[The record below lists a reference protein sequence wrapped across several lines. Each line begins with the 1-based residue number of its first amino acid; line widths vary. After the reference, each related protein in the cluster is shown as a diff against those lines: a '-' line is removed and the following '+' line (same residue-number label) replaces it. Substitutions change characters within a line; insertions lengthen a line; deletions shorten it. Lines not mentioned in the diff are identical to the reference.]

1 MTARAMRGFDR
12 ARIRGAPRGAS
23 RSRAFGVER
32 SLSAR
37 SSTERRW
44 SADGT
49 PVAECVCGCVAC
61 RVRTS
66 GFAGRRQWRQ
76 WRQCGMSACRHV
88 GMSAVRP
95 VAHCAAQSCAEP
107 RAIAVLEMPRR
118 QRRRRESNRAQ
129 RAGRVLSRPIGAT
142 FAMRIVKERGERRE
156 VARVYHPGR
165 LEGWKAGRLEGWKAG
180 RREGGKAWDGV
191 RPSAPSYVVVHRDEG
206 RGAHYRRGRWR
217 QPGSSRVNRRRALG
231 GFGFGFGCVGTAR
244 VRLKRV
250 TCPHPAACRA
260 RSPMRWRR
268 RAPSAA
274 WILLEPRSNPD
285 LIPRERRAPRRPV
298 SPAMRCG
305 PPNAG
310 RMFRAALYLRPRYC
324 SVQMCVKCLID
335 VCARICALSRYA
347 TTNAYGL

>member
-1 MTARAMRGFDR
+1 M
-12 ARIRGAPRGAS
+12 
-23 RSRAFGVER
+23 EC
-32 SLSAR
+32 
-37 SSTERRW
+37 RW
-44 SADGT
+44 NAG
-49 PVAECVCGCVAC
+49 G
-61 RVRTS
+61 RVRMRL
-66 GFAGRRQWRQ
+66 RRLPSEDERF
-76 WRQCGMSACRHV
+76 RRAAAVAAVRHV
-88 GMSAVRP
+88 GMSAARP

-107 RAIAVLEMPRR
+107 RAIAVLEMPRG

-165 LEGWKAGRLEGWKAG
+165 LEGWKAGR
-180 RREGGKAWDGV
+180 REGGKAWDGV
-191 RPSAPSYVVVHRDEG
+191 RPFAPSYVVVHRDEG
-206 RGAHYRRGRWR
+206 RGAHYRRGRWQR
-217 QPGSSRVNRRRALG
+217 PGSSRVNRRRALG
-231 GFGFGFGCVGTAR
+231 GFGFGCVGTAC

>member
-1 MTARAMRGFDR
+1 M
-12 ARIRGAPRGAS
+12 
-23 RSRAFGVER
+23 
-32 SLSAR
+32 
-37 SSTERRW
+37 ERRW

-66 GFAGRRQWRQ
+66 GFAGLRRQ
-76 WRQCGMSACRHV
+76 WRQCGSGGSAACRHV
-88 GMSAVRP
+88 GMSAARP

-107 RAIAVLEMPRR
+107 RAIAVLEMPRG

-165 LEGWKAGRLEGWKAG
+165 L
-180 RREGGKAWDGV
+180 EGGKAWDGV

-231 GFGFGFGCVGTAR
+231 GFGFGCVGTAR

-260 RSPMRWRR
+260 RSPMRWGR

>member
-1 MTARAMRGFDR
+1 M
-12 ARIRGAPRGAS
+12 
-23 RSRAFGVER
+23 
-32 SLSAR
+32 
-37 SSTERRW
+37 ERRW

-66 GFAGRRQWRQ
+66 GFAGLRRQWRQ
-76 WRQCGMSACRHV
+76 WRRV
-88 GMSAVRP
+88 GMSAARP

-107 RAIAVLEMPRR
+107 RAIAVLEMPRG

-165 LEGWKAGRLEGWKAG
+165 LEGWKA
-180 RREGGKAWDGV
+180 WDGV
-191 RPSAPSYVVVHRDEG
+191 RPFAPSYVVVHRDEG
-206 RGAHYRRGRWR
+206 RGAHYRRGRWQR
-217 QPGSSRVNRRRALG
+217 PGSSRVNRRRALG
-231 GFGFGFGCVGTAR
+231 GFGFGCVGTAC

-260 RSPMRWRR
+260 RSPMRWGRRAPSAER

-347 TTNAYGL
+347 ITNAYGL

>member
-1 MTARAMRGFDR
+1 M
-12 ARIRGAPRGAS
+12 
-23 RSRAFGVER
+23 
-32 SLSAR
+32 
-37 SSTERRW
+37 ERRW
-44 SADGT
+44 NAG
-49 PVAECVCGCVAC
+49 G
-61 RVRTS
+61 RVRMRL
-66 GFAGRRQWRQ
+66 RRLPSEDERF
-76 WRQCGMSACRHV
+76 RRAAAAVAAVAAVRHVGMSACRHV
-88 GMSAVRP
+88 GGATGGALRCPVLRGAARDRGSGDAARPASAARIESR
-95 VAHCAAQSCAEP
+95 ATGGSCA
-107 RAIAVLEMPRR
+107 IAPNRGDIR
-118 QRRRRESNRAQ
+118 DADREGAWRKKRGGA
-129 RAGRVLSRPIGAT
+129 RLSSWKA
-142 FAMRIVKERGERRE
+142 
-156 VARVYHPGR
+156 GR

-180 RREGGKAWDGV
+180 RLEGGKAGRREGGKAGRREGGKAWDGV
-191 RPSAPSYVVVHRDEG
+191 RPFAPSYVVVHRDEG
-206 RGAHYRRGRWR
+206 RGAHYRRGRWQR
-217 QPGSSRVNRRRALG
+217 PGSSRVNRRRALG

>member
-1 MTARAMRGFDR
+1 M
-12 ARIRGAPRGAS
+12 
-23 RSRAFGVER
+23 EC
-32 SLSAR
+32 
-37 SSTERRW
+37 RW

-66 GFAGRRQWRQ
+66 GFAGLRRQ
-76 WRQCGMSACRHV
+76 WRQCGSAACRHV
-88 GMSAVRP
+88 GMSAARP

-156 VARVYHPGR
+156 VARVYHPGS
-165 LEGWKAGRLEGWKAG
+165 LEAWKPGSL
-180 RREGGKAWDGV
+180 EGGKAWDGV
-191 RPSAPSYVVVHRDEG
+191 RPFAPSYVVVHRDEG
-206 RGAHYRRGRWR
+206 RGAHYRRGRWQR
-217 QPGSSRVNRRRALG
+217 PGSSRVNRRRALG
-231 GFGFGFGCVGTAR
+231 GFGFGCVGTAC

>member
-66 GFAGRRQWRQ
+66 GFAGLRRQ

-88 GMSAVRP
+88 GGATGGALRCPVLRGAARDRGSGDAARPASAARIESR
-95 VAHCAAQSCAEP
+95 ATGGSCA
-107 RAIAVLEMPRR
+107 IAPNRGDIR
-118 QRRRRESNRAQ
+118 DADREGAWRKKRGGA
-129 RAGRVLSRPIGAT
+129 RLSS
-142 FAMRIVKERGERRE
+142 
-156 VARVYHPGR
+156 
-165 LEGWKAGRLEGWKAG
+165 WKAGRREGGKAGRREGGKAG

-191 RPSAPSYVVVHRDEG
+191 RPFAPSYVVVHRDEG
-206 RGAHYRRGRWR
+206 RGAHYRRGRWQR
-217 QPGSSRVNRRRALG
+217 PGSSRVNRRRALG
-231 GFGFGFGCVGTAR
+231 GFGFGCVGTAC
-244 VRLKRV
+244 VCLKRV

>member
-1 MTARAMRGFDR
+1 M
-12 ARIRGAPRGAS
+12 
-23 RSRAFGVER
+23 EC
-32 SLSAR
+32 
-37 SSTERRW
+37 RW
-44 SADGT
+44 SADGA

-66 GFAGRRQWRQ
+66 GFAGLRRQ
-76 WRQCGMSACRHV
+76 WRQCGVSACRHV
-88 GMSAVRP
+88 GMSAARP

-107 RAIAVLEMPRR
+107 RAIAVLEMPRG

-191 RPSAPSYVVVHRDEG
+191 RPFAPSYVVVHRDEG
-206 RGAHYRRGRWR
+206 RGAHYRRGRWQR
-217 QPGSSRVNRRRALG
+217 PGSSRVNRRRALG
-231 GFGFGFGCVGTAR
+231 GFGFGFGFGCVGTAC

-260 RSPMRWRR
+260 RSPMRWGR
-268 RAPSAA
+268 RAPSA
-274 WILLEPRSNPD
+274 
-285 LIPRERRAPRRPV
+285 ERRAPRG
-298 SPAMRCG
+298 SCSNPARTRISSRASG
-305 PPNAG
+305 ARRAG
-310 RMFRAALYLRPRYC
+310 RSRPRCDAARRMRAAC
-324 SVQMCVKCLID
+324 SAPPFTCGRGTARCR
-335 VCARICALSRYA
+335 CA
-347 TTNAYGL
+347 

>member
-1 MTARAMRGFDR
+1 M
-12 ARIRGAPRGAS
+12 
-23 RSRAFGVER
+23 
-32 SLSAR
+32 
-37 SSTERRW
+37 ERRW

-66 GFAGRRQWRQ
+66 GFAGLRRQ
-76 WRQCGMSACRHV
+76 WRQCGSGGSGGSAACRHV
-88 GMSAVRP
+88 GMSAARP

-107 RAIAVLEMPRR
+107 RAIAVLEMPRG

-165 LEGWKAGRLEGWKAG
+165 LEG
-180 RREGGKAWDGV
+180 GKAWDGV
-191 RPSAPSYVVVHRDEG
+191 RPFAPSYVVVHRDEG
-206 RGAHYRRGRWR
+206 RGAHYRRGRWQR
-217 QPGSSRVNRRRALG
+217 PGSSRVNRRRALG
-231 GFGFGFGCVGTAR
+231 GFGFGCVGTAC

>member
-32 SLSAR
+32 SLFAR
-37 SSTERRW
+37 SSMERRW

-66 GFAGRRQWRQ
+66 GFAGLRRQWRQWRQ
-76 WRQCGMSACRHV
+76 WRQCGVSACRHV
-88 GMSAVRP
+88 GMSAARPAARP
-95 VAHCAAQSCAEP
+95 VAHCAAQPCAEP
-107 RAIAVLEMPRR
+107 RAIAVLEMPRG

-165 LEGWKAGRLEGWKAG
+165 L
-180 RREGGKAWDGV
+180 EGGKAWDGV

-231 GFGFGFGCVGTAR
+231 GFGFGCVGTAR

-260 RSPMRWRR
+260 RSPMRWGR

>member
-1 MTARAMRGFDR
+1 M
-12 ARIRGAPRGAS
+12 
-23 RSRAFGVER
+23 EC
-32 SLSAR
+32 
-37 SSTERRW
+37 RW
-44 SADGT
+44 NAG
-49 PVAECVCGCVAC
+49 G
-61 RVRTS
+61 RVRMRL
-66 GFAGRRQWRQ
+66 RRLPSEDERF
-76 WRQCGMSACRHV
+76 RRAAAAVAAVRRV
-88 GMSAVRP
+88 GMSAARP
-95 VAHCAAQSCAEP
+95 VAHCVAQSCAEP

-165 LEGWKAGRLEGWKAG
+165 LEGWKA
-180 RREGGKAWDGV
+180 WDGV
-191 RPSAPSYVVVHRDEG
+191 RPFAPSYVVVHRDEG
-206 RGAHYRRGRWR
+206 RGAHYRRGRWQR
-217 QPGSSRVNRRRALG
+217 PGSSRVNRRRALG

-260 RSPMRWRR
+260 RSPMRWGR

>member
-1 MTARAMRGFDR
+1 M
-12 ARIRGAPRGAS
+12 
-23 RSRAFGVER
+23 EC
-32 SLSAR
+32 
-37 SSTERRW
+37 RW
-44 SADGT
+44 NAG
-49 PVAECVCGCVAC
+49 G
-61 RVRTS
+61 RVRMRL
-66 GFAGRRQWRQ
+66 RRLPSEDERF
-76 WRQCGMSACRHV
+76 RRAAAVAAVAAVRHV
-88 GMSAVRP
+88 GMSAARP

-107 RAIAVLEMPRR
+107 RAIAVLEMPRG

-165 LEGWKAGRLEGWKAG
+165 LEGWKAGR
-180 RREGGKAWDGV
+180 REGGKAWDGV
-191 RPSAPSYVVVHRDEG
+191 RPFAPSYVVVHRDEG
-206 RGAHYRRGRWR
+206 RGAHYRRGRWQR
-217 QPGSSRVNRRRALG
+217 PGSSRVNRRRALG
-231 GFGFGFGCVGTAR
+231 GFGFGCVGTAC

>member
-1 MTARAMRGFDR
+1 
-12 ARIRGAPRGAS
+12 
-23 RSRAFGVER
+23 
-32 SLSAR
+32 
-37 SSTERRW
+37 
-44 SADGT
+44 
-49 PVAECVCGCVAC
+49 
-61 RVRTS
+61 
-66 GFAGRRQWRQ
+66 
-76 WRQCGMSACRHV
+76 MSA
-88 GMSAVRP
+88 ARP

-165 LEGWKAGRLEGWKAG
+165 REGGRAGGREGGRAGGREGGRAGGREGGKAGRREGGKAGRL
-180 RREGGKAWDGV
+180 EGGKAWDGV
-191 RPSAPSYVVVHRDEG
+191 RPFAPSYVVVHRDEG
-206 RGAHYRRGRWR
+206 RGAHYRRGRWQR
-217 QPGSSRVNRRRALG
+217 PGSSRVNRRRALG

-260 RSPMRWRR
+260 RSPMRWGR

>member
-1 MTARAMRGFDR
+1 
-12 ARIRGAPRGAS
+12 
-23 RSRAFGVER
+23 
-32 SLSAR
+32 
-37 SSTERRW
+37 
-44 SADGT
+44 
-49 PVAECVCGCVAC
+49 
-61 RVRTS
+61 
-66 GFAGRRQWRQ
+66 
-76 WRQCGMSACRHV
+76 MSACRHV
-88 GMSAVRP
+88 GGATGGALRCPVLRGAARDRGSGDAAPPASAARIESR
-95 VAHCAAQSCAEP
+95 ATGGSCA
-107 RAIAVLEMPRR
+107 IAPNRGDIR
-118 QRRRRESNRAQ
+118 DADREGAWRKKRGGA
-129 RAGRVLSRPIGAT
+129 RLSSWKA
-142 FAMRIVKERGERRE
+142 
-156 VARVYHPGR
+156 GR
-165 LEGWKAGRLEGWKAG
+165 LEGWKAGRLEGGKAG

>member
-44 SADGT
+44 NADGT

-66 GFAGRRQWRQ
+66 GFAGLRRQWRQ
-76 WRQCGMSACRHV
+76 WRQCGVSACRHV
-88 GMSAVRP
+88 GMSACRHVGGATGGALRCPVLRGAARDRGSGDAARP
-95 VAHCAAQSCAEP
+95 ASAARIESRATGGSCA
-107 RAIAVLEMPRR
+107 IAPNRGDIR
-118 QRRRRESNRAQ
+118 DADREGAWRKKRGGA
-129 RAGRVLSRPIGAT
+129 RLSS
-142 FAMRIVKERGERRE
+142 
-156 VARVYHPGR
+156 
-165 LEGWKAGRLEGWKAG
+165 WKAGRREGGKAG

-191 RPSAPSYVVVHRDEG
+191 RPFAPSYVVVHRDEG
-206 RGAHYRRGRWR
+206 RGAHYRRGRWQR
-217 QPGSSRVNRRRALG
+217 PGSSRVNRRRALG
-231 GFGFGFGCVGTAR
+231 GFGFGCVGTAC

-268 RAPSAA
+268 RAPRGSC
-274 WILLEPRSNPD
+274 SNPARTR
-285 LIPRERRAPRRPV
+285 ISSRASGARRAGRSRPRCDAAR
-298 SPAMRCG
+298 
-305 PPNAG
+305 
-310 RMFRAALYLRPRYC
+310 RMRAAC
-324 SVQMCVKCLID
+324 SAPPFTCGRGTARCR
-335 VCARICALSRYA
+335 CA
-347 TTNAYGL
+347 

>member
-1 MTARAMRGFDR
+1 M
-12 ARIRGAPRGAS
+12 
-23 RSRAFGVER
+23 
-32 SLSAR
+32 
-37 SSTERRW
+37 ERRW
-44 SADGT
+44 NAG
-49 PVAECVCGCVAC
+49 G
-61 RVRTS
+61 RVRMRL
-66 GFAGRRQWRQ
+66 RRLPSEDERF
-76 WRQCGMSACRHV
+76 RRAAAAVAAVRRV
-88 GMSAVRP
+88 GMSAARP

-165 LEGWKAGRLEGWKAG
+165 LEGWKA
-180 RREGGKAWDGV
+180 WDGV
-191 RPSAPSYVVVHRDEG
+191 RPFAPSYVVVHRDEG
-206 RGAHYRRGRWR
+206 RGAHYRRGRWQR
-217 QPGSSRVNRRRALG
+217 PGSSRVNRRRALG
-231 GFGFGFGCVGTAR
+231 GFGFGCVGTAR

>member
-1 MTARAMRGFDR
+1 M
-12 ARIRGAPRGAS
+12 
-23 RSRAFGVER
+23 
-32 SLSAR
+32 
-37 SSTERRW
+37 ERRW
-44 SADGT
+44 NASG
-49 PVAECVCGCVAC
+49 
-61 RVRTS
+61 RVRMRL
-66 GFAGRRQWRQ
+66 RRLPSEDERF
-76 WRQCGMSACRHV
+76 RRAAAAVAAVRHV
-88 GMSAVRP
+88 GMSAARP

-107 RAIAVLEMPRR
+107 RAIAVLEMPRG

-156 VARVYHPGR
+156 VARVY
-165 LEGWKAGRLEGWKAG
+165 
-180 RREGGKAWDGV
+180 
-191 RPSAPSYVVVHRDEG
+191 
-206 RGAHYRRGRWR
+206 
-217 QPGSSRVNRRRALG
+217 LG
-231 GFGFGFGCVGTAR
+231 GFGFGCVGTAC

>member
-1 MTARAMRGFDR
+1 M
-12 ARIRGAPRGAS
+12 
-23 RSRAFGVER
+23 
-32 SLSAR
+32 
-37 SSTERRW
+37 ERRW
-44 SADGT
+44 NAG
-49 PVAECVCGCVAC
+49 G
-61 RVRTS
+61 RVRMRLRRLPS
-66 GFAGRRQWRQ
+66 EDERFRRAAAAVAAVRQWRQ

-88 GMSAVRP
+88 GMSAARP

-107 RAIAVLEMPRR
+107 RAIAVLEMPRG

-165 LEGWKAGRLEGWKAG
+165 LEGWKAGRLEG
-180 RREGGKAWDGV
+180 GKAWDGV
-191 RPSAPSYVVVHRDEG
+191 RPFAPSYVVVHRDEG
-206 RGAHYRRGRWR
+206 RGAHYRRGRWQR
-217 QPGSSRVNRRRALG
+217 PGSSRVNRRRALG
-231 GFGFGFGCVGTAR
+231 GFGFGCVGTAC

>member
-1 MTARAMRGFDR
+1 MECRWNAGGRVRMRLRRLPSEDERFRRAAAAVAAVAAVRR
-12 ARIRGAPRGAS
+12 
-23 RSRAFGVER
+23 FGV
-32 SLSAR
+32 
-37 SSTERRW
+37 
-44 SADGT
+44 
-49 PVAECVCGCVAC
+49 
-61 RVRTS
+61 
-66 GFAGRRQWRQ
+66 
-76 WRQCGMSACRHV
+76 SACRHV
-88 GMSAVRP
+88 GMSAARPAARP
-95 VAHCAAQSCAEP
+95 VAHCAAQPCAEP
-107 RAIAVLEMPRR
+107 RAIAVLEMPRG

-165 LEGWKAGRLEGWKAG
+165 L
-180 RREGGKAWDGV
+180 EGGKAWDGV

-231 GFGFGFGCVGTAR
+231 GFGFGCVGTAR

-260 RSPMRWRR
+260 RSPMRWGR

>member
-37 SSTERRW
+37 SSMERRW

-66 GFAGRRQWRQ
+66 GFAGLRRQ

-88 GMSAVRP
+88 GMSAARP

-107 RAIAVLEMPRR
+107 RAIAVLEMPRG
-118 QRRRRESNRAQ
+118 QRRRRESSRAQ

-165 LEGWKAGRLEGWKAG
+165 L
-180 RREGGKAWDGV
+180 EGGKAWDGV

-231 GFGFGFGCVGTAR
+231 GFGFGCVGTAC

-260 RSPMRWRR
+260 RSPMRWGR

>member
-1 MTARAMRGFDR
+1 MECRWNAGGRVRMRLRRLPSEDERFRRAAAAVAAVAAVRR
-12 ARIRGAPRGAS
+12 
-23 RSRAFGVER
+23 FGV
-32 SLSAR
+32 
-37 SSTERRW
+37 
-44 SADGT
+44 
-49 PVAECVCGCVAC
+49 
-61 RVRTS
+61 
-66 GFAGRRQWRQ
+66 
-76 WRQCGMSACRHV
+76 SACRHV
-88 GMSAVRP
+88 GMSAARPAARP
-95 VAHCAAQSCAEP
+95 VAHCAAQPCAEP
-107 RAIAVLEMPRR
+107 RAIAVLEMPRG

-165 LEGWKAGRLEGWKAG
+165 L
-180 RREGGKAWDGV
+180 EGGKAWDGV

-231 GFGFGFGCVGTAR
+231 GFGFGCVGTAR

-260 RSPMRWRR
+260 RSPMRWGR

-305 PPNAG
+305 PPSAG